1 MGNVIPMEF
10 QTDSLACPQF
20 CKLGGNSILCYNA
33 SGCWFDSM
41 DQFYVS
47 ILGRPSSKKYQN
59 QLKHLK
65 PKKVTSNSEVNTHL
79 D

>member
-1 MGNVIPMEF
+1 
-10 QTDSLACPQF
+10 
-20 CKLGGNSILCYNA
+20 
-33 SGCWFDSM
+33 M

-47 ILGRPSSKKYQN
+47 ILGRPSNKKYQN